1 MQLSLGSRE
10 GSNLGNGIPV
20 FAKYTLLAD
29 DSAATHYP
37 NRNSSE
43 LPPPL
48 SPIRAKCHII
58 TDGKSNSSPL

>member
-1 MQLSLGSRE
+1 MP
-10 GSNLGNGIPV
+10 I
-20 FAKYTLLAD
+20 FAKSILLAD

-37 NRNSSE
+37 NSNSSE

-48 SPIRAKCHII
+48 SPIGATCHIM